1 MYDSM
6 FQKTSTCF
14 FLLFQHGNY
23 FGHLQLVR
31 TVLIINPLFNK
42 IHLIQERDMNMIIV
56 KYNINILQFVSS
68 ALLAFFAR

>member
-1 MYDSM
+1 MIECHRLILM
-6 FQKTSTCF
+6 
-14 FLLFQHGNY
+14 FQHGNY

-42 IHLIQERDMNMIIV
+42 IHLIQERYMGIVSKIIFV

-68 ALLAFFAR
+68 ALLTFFAR